1 MANSDDP
8 KKTIVPAASAPFDVN
23 QLELFKEFLK
33 LQGDEISLKKQRF
46 EIDRQEQSNSHE
58 IAKLSI
64 DAQIRD
70 RQAQRVYK
78 SKSATKTYFFI
89 ATIIVLFL
97 AFAVFALYEGKES
110 VVKEIVNTVVIA
122 VGGVA
127 GGYAFCLRKM
137 IGKNPQINSIE
148 DDE

>member
-1 MANSDDP
+1 M
-8 KKTIVPAASAPFDVN
+8 
-23 QLELFKEFLK
+23 
-33 LQGDEISLKKQRF
+33 QGDEISLKKQRF